1 MDQRYGA
8 WAQLLVLFRI
18 IHDGA
23 RHGDFQIPGRKGYLF
38 DPDRYP
44 FLEGRPRGIPT
55 NCQFLLD
62 YEEDEDEDDDPSAA
76 PRARS
81 RKKPWRYR
89 WPDDIRDE
97 VLARLLDLNAKR
109 AEEERIA
116 GQAADAPGKRAGRAA
131 KGRKNSGGKNTET
144 PSLWTES
151 Q

>member
-62 YEEDEDEDDDPSAA
+62 YEEDEDEDAA
-76 PRARS
+76 AGAAHGRS

-97 VLARLLDLNAKR
+97 ILARLLALNAER
-109 AEEERIA
+109 AKQEALSGTTSTSVSATPTVKKASRM
-116 GQAADAPGKRAGRAA
+116 
-131 KGRKNSGGKNTET
+131 KGGGT
-144 PSLWTES
+144 PLLE
-151 Q
+151 